1 MNMSTKYG
9 RARKSKQRTGIAIA
23 AGIFVALVGLY
34 FIFGI
39 SAQTNKKNAKC
50 TEDATGIVTDV
61 TTSGSKYLATIDYK
75 IDDYEDTVTVETKKE
90 VSVGS
95 EIAIKYEPLYYRHLY
110 IEGITPTGT
119 KDVITGVIM
128 LVVGAILAVGGF
140 LLKKVD

>member
-1 MNMSTKYG
+1 MSTKYG

-140 LLKKVD
+140 LLKKAD

>member
-1 MNMSTKYG
+1 MSTKYG
-9 RARKSKQRTGIAIA
+9 RARKSKQRTGIAIV

>member
-1 MNMSTKYG
+1 MSTKYG